1 MRYFF
6 FLSVGCLKFPGGLL
20 LLLMLGW
27 SGFALS
33 ATPEAP
39 LNEVREQIQSTRK
52 SQEALQA
59 VRDGLYR
66 QLSELELKQA
76 ELARTVG
83 ELESQSRVR
92 EKRIRELKAQRD
104 KLQGQVRLQQRQ
116 LTGQLRSAHLIGRK
130 DWLKLLLNQED
141 PSRLARVLA
150 YYGYLNQAR
159 TDLIQNWQ
167 ADLAKVHD
175 TEAELAGETA
185 QHAEV
190 RHHTQQERAALKE
203 ATLARRQLLA
213 SWDKELKGQAASLA
227 QLKEDEARLTGL
239 LQSVTVH
246 EHEEHEAVNQLPSV
260 DEPPQPFAGKRQCPP
275 AAVVLA
281 KYGSP
286 RMSGRWDGLLIQGK
300 EGAPVRAAAEGK
312 VVFADWF
319 RGYGLLLIV
328 DHGQE
333 VMTLYA
339 FNQTLYKHKDDSVHA
354 GDLIAAVGASGG
366 RDRPG
371 LYFGVRRQG
380 QPVDPQVWCSD
391 QG

>member
-1 MRYFF
+1 LLALTIAWPDSVISALAESP
-6 FLSVGCLKFPGGLL
+6 LSD
-20 LLLMLGW
+20 
-27 SGFALS
+27 
-33 ATPEAP
+33 
-39 LNEVREQIQSTRK
+39 VREHIQSTRK
-52 SQEALQA
+52 THEALQA
-59 VRDGLYR
+59 VRDGLNG

-76 ELARTVG
+76 ELAKTLG
-83 ELESQSRVR
+83 ELEAQSRVR
-92 EKRIRELKAQRD
+92 ERRLGELKAQRGT
-104 KLQGQVRLQQRQ
+104 LQESIRQQQRQ
-116 LTGQLRSAHLIGRK
+116 LTGQLRSAHIIGHR

-159 TDLIQNWQ
+159 TNLIQNWQ
-167 ADLAKVHD
+167 GDLAKARD

-185 QHAEV
+185 QLAEV
-190 RHHTQQERAALKE
+190 RQHTKQERAALKE
-203 ATLARRQLLA
+203 ATSARRQLLV

-227 QLKEDEARLTGL
+227 QLKEDEARLAGL
-239 LQSVTVH
+239 LQSMTAY
-246 EHEEHEAVNQLPSV
+246 EHEEHEAVNEPPSV
-260 DEPPQPFAGKRQCPP
+260 DEPPQQLAGTRQCPP
-275 AAVVLA
+275 AGVIVA

-300 EGAPVRAAAEGK
+300 EGAPVRAVAEGK

-328 DHGQE
+328 DHGKE

-354 GDLIAAVGASGG
+354 GDLIAAVGVSGG
-366 RDRPG
+366 RDKPG

-380 QPVDPQVWCSD
+380 QPIDPHIWCSE

>member
-1 MRYFF
+1 M
-6 FLSVGCLKFPGGLL
+6 SVGYLKFPGALL
-20 LLLMLGW
+20 LLLVMGW
-27 SGFALS
+27 SGLVVS
-33 ATPEAP
+33 ASPEAP
-39 LNEVREQIQSTRK
+39 LNEVREKIQSTRK
-52 SQEALQA
+52 TQEALQA

-76 ELARTVG
+76 DLARTVG
-83 ELESQSRVR
+83 ELEAQSRVR

-104 KLQGQVRLQQRQ
+104 KLQGQVRQQQRQ

-159 TDLIQNWQ
+159 TDLIQDWQ

-190 RHHTQQERAALKE
+190 HQHTQQERAALKE
-203 ATLARRQLLA
+203 ATSARRQLLA
-213 SWDKELKGQAASLA
+213 SWDKELRGQAASLA
-227 QLKEDEARLTGL
+227 QLKEDEARLAGL
-239 LQSVTVH
+239 LQSMTAH
-246 EHEEHEAVNQLPSV
+246 EHEEHEAVNEPPSV
-260 DEPPQPFAGKRQCPP
+260 DEPQPLAGTRQCPP
-275 AAVVLA
+275 AGVVLA

-328 DHGQE
+328 DHGHE

-366 RDRPG
+366 RDKPG

-380 QPVDPQVWCSD
+380 QPVDPQVWCSE

>member
-1 MRYFF
+1 MFF
-6 FLSVGCLKFPGGLL
+6 GPLGFSYGLL
-20 LLLMLGW
+20 ILMVAWAG
-27 SGFALS
+27 GALS
-33 ATPEAP
+33 ASP
-39 LNEVREQIQSTRK
+39 LSEVREQIQSTRK
-52 SQEALQA
+52 TQEALQA
-59 VRDGLYR
+59 VRDGLNR

-76 ELARTVG
+76 ELASSVSV
-83 ELESQSRVR
+83 LDAQSRVR

-104 KLQGQVRLQQRQ
+104 KLQDEVRQQQRQ
-116 LTGQLRSAHLIGRK
+116 LAGQLRSAHIVGRK

-141 PSRLARVLA
+141 PSHFARVLA

-159 TDLIQNWQ
+159 TDLIQDWQ
-167 ADLAKVHD
+167 GALVKVHD

-190 RHHTQQERAALKE
+190 RQHSQQERSALKE
-203 ATLARRQLLA
+203 ATSARRQLL
-213 SWDKELKGQAASLA
+213 SGWDRELKEQAAVLV

-239 LQSVTVH
+239 LQSLTTH
-246 EHEEHEAVNQLPSV
+246 EDDEHAAVN
-260 DEPPQPFAGKRQCPP
+260 DEPPSADQPTQTSRGKRQCPP
-275 AAVVLA
+275 AGMVLA

-300 EGAPVRAAAEGK
+300 EGAPVRAVAEGK

-319 RGYGLLLIV
+319 RGYGLMLIV
-328 DHGQE
+328 DHGHE

-339 FNQTLYKHKDDSVHA
+339 FNQTLFKHKDDSVHE

-366 RDRPG
+366 REKPG

-380 QPVDPQVWCSD
+380 QAVDPQAWCSE